1 MERLSENKI
10 VLVRRK
16 TRLDELIQ
24 RFNTA
29 SQAKFYIE
37 HLGADFSDYQKEHAI
52 YNDAVAEAEKVLGK
66 LGRIEVIDRQ
76 FLPNYIF
83 GPKDIVIAI
92 GQDGMVANT
101 LKYLDDQP
109 LIGVNPDPG
118 RWDGVLL
125 PFQVRDLKLIVPEVF
140 KNTRPIKEITMAK
153 AVLNDGQHLYA
164 VNDLFIG
171 QKSHVSARYRL
182 QLGNVQEEQ
191 SSSGII
197 ISTGLGS
204 TGWLKSI
211 LAGTSGI
218 ANQFI
223 KSKISLEI
231 PKRLDWSSDYLC
243 FSVREPFPSKTT
255 GATLVFGMI
264 TTVKPLRVLS
274 QMPENGIIFSDG
286 IEADYLSFNAG
297 VSARIEVA
305 EKKGKLVI

>member
-92 GQDGMVANT
+92 GQDGMAANT

>member
-37 HLGADFSDYQKEHAI
+37 HLGAAFSDYQKEHAI

>member
-297 VSARIEVA
+297 ISARIEVA

>member
-153 AVLNDGQHLYA
+153 AV
-164 VNDLFIG
+164 
-171 QKSHVSARYRL
+171 
-182 QLGNVQEEQ
+182 
-191 SSSGII
+191 
-197 ISTGLGS
+197 
-204 TGWLKSI
+204 
-211 LAGTSGI
+211 
-218 ANQFI
+218 
-223 KSKISLEI
+223 
-231 PKRLDWSSDYLC
+231 
-243 FSVREPFPSKTT
+243 
-255 GATLVFGMI
+255 
-264 TTVKPLRVLS
+264 
-274 QMPENGIIFSDG
+274 
-286 IEADYLSFNAG
+286 
-297 VSARIEVA
+297 
-305 EKKGKLVI
+305 

>member
-10 VLVRRK
+10 VLVQRK

-37 HLGADFSDYQKEHAI
+37 HLGAAFSDYQKEHAI

>member
-1 MERLSENKI
+1 
-10 VLVRRK
+10 
-16 TRLDELIQ
+16 
-24 RFNTA
+24 
-29 SQAKFYIE
+29 
-37 HLGADFSDYQKEHAI
+37 
-52 YNDAVAEAEKVLGK
+52 VAEAEKVLGK

-92 GQDGMVANT
+92 GQDGMAANT

>member
-52 YNDAVAEAEKVLGK
+52 YNDDVAEAEKVLGK

-191 SSSGII
+191 SSSVII

-243 FSVREPFPSKTT
+243 FSVREPIPSKTT

-297 VSARIEVA
+297 ITARIEVA
-305 EKKGKLVI
+305 EKKGRLVI